1 MNKGDRFIF
10 EAMSIYT
17 PDLMAELI
25 PAKGAAGFE
34 IGEGFD
40 SILKRVGFVEW
51 HDKDSTLDEK
61 LSSNTGW
68 IGVKSR
74 CGLPGGPCTLVQSL
88 IYMNDVICLEF
99 EESLRLYRVD
109 VGKGYGGSFFGV
121 KPGDDLRNL
130 EGAGFGVLFND
141 MDDDFLIVKDESI
154 LAGISFLTDYRASL
168 EDAPDQIIQ
177 YISIHDW
184 SLR

>member
-1 MNKGDRFIF
+1 M
-10 EAMSIYT
+10 AIYN

-34 IGEGFD
+34 IGEGLD

-74 CGLPGGPCTLVQSL
+74 CGLPGGPYTLVQSI
-88 IYMNDVICLEF
+88 IYMNDMICLEF
-99 EESLRLYRVD
+99 EENLKLYRID
-109 VGKGYGGSFFGV
+109 IGKGYGGSFFGV
-121 KPGDDLRNL
+121 RPGDDLRNL
-130 EGAGFGVLFND
+130 ERAGFGILFND
-141 MDDDFLIVKDESI
+141 MDDDFLILRNESI
-154 LAGISFLTDYRASL
+154 LAGISFLTDFRTSL
-168 EDAPDQIIQ
+168 GNVSDQIIQ
-177 YISIHDW
+177 YISIYDW